1 MIQQAVILAAGRGSR
16 FQTITKDVSKAMLPV
31 LGKPIM
37 VRVMDRCLE
46 AGIKRFVVVI
56 GEQEGG
62 LASYLSHSWYPHTE
76 VKYVVQIAPTGSS
89 DALALAAKQI
99 EDDFL
104 VLAADT
110 LPLPDHIPAL
120 IKRFSDSQADMV
132 ISVTSALQEELQL
145 CAEATVEGEWVTRIV
160 EKPENPQGNQ
170 LAFMA
175 YAAKMSF
182 LSHVS
187 KVPFS
192 KRGEKELVSAI
203 QSLIEAGGKV
213 TFQST
218 SQRYHFLKEADL
230 YRISRAYL
238 DEGRDA
244 HILSELPGSVTI
256 IPPVRIDPGVV
267 VGQKAKIGP
276 YVYLETGSSIGEG
289 ATVTESLVLRNSVI
303 PKGEV
308 CKRQIVSRTSRLS
321 I

>member
-16 FQTITKDVSKAMLPV
+16 LQTLSKDVPKAMLPV

-76 VKYVVQIAPTGSS
+76 VKYVLQISPTGSA
-89 DALALAAKQI
+89 DALALAGKQI
-99 EDDFL
+99 EGDFL

-120 IKRFSDSQADMV
+120 IRRFNESKADMV
-132 ISVTSALQEELQL
+132 ISVTPASPAEIQQS
-145 CAEATVEGEWVTRIV
+145 AEATLDGDWVTQIV
-160 EKPENPQGNQ
+160 EKPENPIGNQ
-170 LAFMA
+170 LAFMV
-175 YAAKMSF
+175 YAAKKEF
-182 LSHVS
+182 LSHLS
-187 KVPFS
+187 KVTFS
-192 KRGEKELVSAI
+192 KRAEKELVSGI
-203 QSLIEAGGKV
+203 QYLIEAGGKV
-213 TFQST
+213 AYQSAP
-218 SQRYHFLKEADL
+218 QRYHFMKDTDL
-230 YRISRAYL
+230 YKISKAYL

-276 YVYLETGSSIGEG
+276 YVYLESGSSVGEG
-289 ATVTESLVLRNSVI
+289 ATVMESLVLRNSVI

-308 CKRQIVSRTSRLS
+308 CKRQIISRSNRIS

>member
-16 FQTITKDVSKAMLPV
+16 LQTLSKDVSKAMLPV

-76 VKYVVQIAPTGSS
+76 VKYVLQINPTGSA
-89 DALALAAKQI
+89 DALALAGKQI
-99 EDDFL
+99 EGDFL
-104 VLAADT
+104 VLAGDT

-120 IKRFSDSQADMV
+120 IKRFNDTKADMV
-132 ISVTSALQEELQL
+132 ISVTTAPTAEIQQS
-145 CAEATVEGEWVTRIV
+145 AEAILDGDWVTHMV
-160 EKPENPQGNQ
+160 EKPETPTGNQ
-170 LAFMA
+170 LAFMV
-175 YAAKMSF
+175 YAAKKEF
-182 LSHVS
+182 LNHLS
-187 KVPFS
+187 KVTFS
-192 KRGEKELVSAI
+192 SRGEKELVSGI
-203 QSLIEAGGKV
+203 QHLIESGGKV
-213 TFQST
+213 AYQSAP
-218 SQRYHFLKEADL
+218 QRYHFMKDTDL
-230 YRISRAYL
+230 YKISRAYL

-256 IPPVRIDPGVV
+256 IPPIRIDPGVV

-276 YVYLETGSSIGEG
+276 YVYLESGSSVGEG
-289 ATVTESLVLRNSVI
+289 ATVVESLVLRNSVI

-308 CKRQIVSRTSRLS
+308 CKRQIISRTNR
-321 I
+321 ITI

>member
-16 FQTITKDVSKAMLPV
+16 LQTLSKDVSKAMLPV

-76 VKYVVQIAPTGSS
+76 VKYVLQITPTGSA
-89 DALALAAKQI
+89 DALALAGKQI
-99 EDDFL
+99 EGDFL

-120 IKRFSDSQADMV
+120 IKRFNDTKADMV
-132 ISVTSALQEELQL
+132 ISVTTAPAAEIQQS
-145 CAEATVEGEWVTRIV
+145 AEAILDGDWVTHMV
-160 EKPENPQGNQ
+160 EKPETPTGNQ
-170 LAFMA
+170 LAFMV
-175 YAAKMSF
+175 YAAKKEF
-182 LSHVS
+182 LNHLS
-187 KVPFS
+187 KVTFS
-192 KRGEKELVSAI
+192 NRGEKELVSGI
-203 QSLIEAGGKV
+203 QQWIDSGGKV
-213 TFQST
+213 AYQLAP
-218 SQRYHFLKEADL
+218 QRYHFMKDTDL
-230 YRISRAYL
+230 YKISRAYL

-256 IPPVRIDPGVV
+256 IPPIRIDPGVV

-276 YVYLETGSSIGEG
+276 YVYLESGSSVGEG
-289 ATVTESLVLRNSVI
+289 ATVVESLVLRNSVI

-308 CKRQIVSRTSRLS
+308 CKRQIISRTNRIS